1 MWSRVESFKSRGKW
15 TRSVMFCACVGE
27 QSGGFKW
34 KTNDPIFVLGIYNNL
49 FFNFYVVTRGGLRF
63 Y

>member
-1 MWSRVESFKSRGKW
+1 MWSRVESSKSRGKW

-27 QSGGFKW
+27 QRGGFKR

-49 FFNFYVVTRGGLRF
+49 FF
-63 Y
+63 